1 MPTVRGVDI
10 AIRDEGEGLP
20 FFWGHGLVSSMEEE
34 DRFVVMNF
42 SRLAREHRVIRWDA
56 RGHGLSGG
64 APVPDDYRWD
74 NLGRDL
80 LALADELGVDRF
92 VAGGVSMGAAT
103 ALHAAI
109 QAPRRVMGLVLML
122 APTAYETREEQADL
136 YRAGAVLI
144 ERLGLEAYL
153 EQLRSLPAPEV
164 LADFSDRFSP
174 VPRVSGELM
183 TSVLRGAASQR
194 PALGGI
200 GTERFPRR
208 LCFFPGSVTTAIRCR
223 RPSVCSSCCRESRFT
238 SPITCATS
246 RPGPTGSA
254 RSSTRR
260 RACHASRTLP
270 SRRSG
275 RCRSAARGG
284 VRRDRG
290 RSRRGRSGCRRT
302 CRAGARP

>member
-1 MPTVRGVDI
+1 MPTIRGVDI
-10 AIRDEGEGLP
+10 AVRDEGAGLP

-80 LALADELGVDRF
+80 IALADELGVDQF
-92 VAGGVSMGAAT
+92 VVGGVSMGAAA

-136 YRAGAVLI
+136 YRAGAVLV

-153 EQLRSLPAPEV
+153 EQLRNLPAPEI

-174 VPRVSGELM
+174 VPQVSDQLLP
-183 TSVLRGAASQR
+183 SVLRGAANSDLPAEEMVR
-194 PALGGI
+194 TVSAPALLLPWVSDDGHPMSTSERLLELLPRVQI
-200 GTERFPRR
+200 HVAHQLRDVGTWTDRIDTFLEAQ
-208 LCFFPGSVTTAIRCR
+208 T
-223 RPSVCSSCCRESRFT
+223 
-238 SPITCATS
+238 
-246 RPGPTGSA
+246 SA
-254 RSSTRR
+254 RR
-260 RACHASRTLP
+260 
-270 SRRSG
+270 
-275 RCRSAARGG
+275 
-284 VRRDRG
+284 V
-290 RSRRGRSGCRRT
+290 
-302 CRAGARP
+302 

>member
-1 MPTVRGVDI
+1 MPKVRGVDI
-10 AIRDEGEGLP
+10 AIRDEGAGLP

-42 SRLAREHRVIRWDA
+42 PRLAREHRVIRWDA

-80 LALADELGVDRF
+80 IALADELGVDRF

-122 APTAYETREEQADL
+122 APTAYDTREEQADL

-153 EQLRSLPAPEV
+153 EQLRSLPAPEI

-183 TSVLRGAASQR
+183 PSVLRGAASSDLPSEESVR
-194 PALGGI
+194 TISVPTLLLPWVGDDGHPMS
-200 GTERFPRR
+200 TSER
-208 LCFFPGSVTTAIRCR
+208 LLELL
-223 RPSVCSSCCRESRFT
+223 PSVQIHVAHHLRDVATWTDRIDAFLAAQT
-238 SPITCATS
+238 SAP
-246 RPGPTGSA
+246 R
-254 RSSTRR
+254 
-260 RACHASRTLP
+260 
-270 SRRSG
+270 
-275 RCRSAARGG
+275 
-284 VRRDRG
+284 V
-290 RSRRGRSGCRRT
+290 
-302 CRAGARP
+302 